1 MQNLIMNSFINYP
14 DDLEEFLE
22 EIHISNFTLFNQKI
36 IQALLEMKNKNQVV
50 QLETIRLKI
59 GDEAFESKEF
69 NAILQADSYPNY
81 LDLRSDF
88 KTYLS
93 LKMQEHL
100 ANELI
105 KATRKSEIFDFDF
118 LGKYI
123 KLGFNRNGRYYWEWE
138 EFFKSKPKT
147 EKIPTEIDF
156 LDNISD
162 GGFEV
167 GQLILLSGDPEA
179 GKTLLS
185 VQYITNAQQNH
196 KVTYFGFEFSVRKHI
211 ETLNSKKFKI
221 NKENYFIDDLSCEI
235 NELVSQIRGLAKE
248 GHKLF
253 IIDSQMKIQA
263 PIVGRTI
270 EEVET
275 TKFTTLADLAKR
287 LQVII
292 VLIIQNSKNDSYAP
306 TGSRKGAH
314 EAHVMIRIEKIKS
327 GELKHIKDY
336 NERGK
341 HRKVLILKNKQTGL
355 QGIQFFRIDDYRL
368 YEISTNYR
376 ELKESGYIGY
386 DMNDYRLT
394 LKITLT

>member
-1 MQNLIMNSFINYP
+1 MNSFINYP
-14 DDLEEFLE
+14 NDLEEFLE
-22 EIHISNFTLFNQKI
+22 EIHITNFTLFNQKI

-59 GDEAFESKEF
+59 GDESFESKEF
-69 NAILQADSYPNY
+69 SAILQADSYPNY

-105 KATRKSEIFDFDF
+105 KSTRKSEIFDFDF

-123 KLGFNRNGRYYWEWE
+123 KLGSNRNGMYYREWE
-138 EFFKSKPKT
+138 EFFKSKPKI
-147 EKIPTEIDF
+147 EKIHTGIDF

-185 VQYITNAQQNH
+185 IQYITNAQQQH

-211 ETLNSKKFKI
+211 ETLNSKGFTI

-235 NELVSQIRGLAKE
+235 NELVSQIRDLAKE

-253 IIDSQMKIQA
+253 IIDSQMKIQS
-263 PIVGRTI
+263 PIVGKTI

-336 NERGK
+336 NERSK
-341 HRKVLILKNKQTGL
+341 YRKVLILKNKQTGL
-355 QGIQFFRIDDYRL
+355 QGIQFFRISDYKL
-368 YEISTNYR
+368 FEIGTNYK
-376 ELKESGYIGY
+376 EFKESDLSSYY
-386 DMNDYRLT
+386 SNDFND
-394 LKITLT
+394 

>member
-1 MQNLIMNSFINYP
+1 MNSFINYP
-14 DDLEEFLE
+14 NDLEEFLE
-22 EIHISNFTLFNQKI
+22 EIHISSFTPFNQKI
-36 IQALLEMKNKNQVV
+36 IKALLEMKNKSQVV

-69 NAILQADSYPNY
+69 SAILQADSYPNY
-81 LDLRSDF
+81 LDLKSDF

-105 KATRKSEIFDFDF
+105 KATRKSEIFDYDF

-123 KLGFNRNGRYYWEWE
+123 KLGSNRNGKYYWEWE

-147 EKIPTEIDF
+147 EKINTGIDF

-179 GKTLLS
+179 GKTLLGI
-185 VQYITNAQQNH
+185 QYITNAQQKH
-196 KVTYFGFEFSVRKHI
+196 KVTYFGFEFSVRKHL
-211 ETLNSKKFKI
+211 ETLNSKDFKI

-275 TKFTTLADLAKR
+275 IKFTTLADLAKR

-292 VLIIQNSKNDSYAP
+292 ILIIQNSKNDSYAP

-355 QGIQFFRIDDYRL
+355 QGIQFFRINDYKL
-368 YEISTNYR
+368 FEISANHR
-376 ELKESGYIGY
+376 ELKES
-386 DMNDYRLT
+386 DFSD
-394 LKITLT
+394 

>member
-14 DDLEEFLE
+14 NDLEEFLA
-22 EIHISNFTLFNQKI
+22 EIHISNFTNFNQKI
-36 IQALLEMKNKNQVV
+36 IQALLEMKNRNQVV

-69 NAILQADSYPNY
+69 SAILQSDSYPNY
-81 LDLRSDF
+81 LELKSDF

-123 KLGFNRNGRYYWEWE
+123 KLLGPTRNGRYYWEWE
-138 EFFKSKPKT
+138 EFFKTKPKI
-147 EKIPTEIDF
+147 EKIHTGIDF

-179 GKTLLS
+179 GKTLLGI
-185 VQYITNAQQNH
+185 QYITNAQQKH

-211 ETLNSKKFKI
+211 ETLNSKDFKV
-221 NKENYFIDDLSCEI
+221 NKENYFIDDMSCEI

-275 TKFTTLADLAKR
+275 IKFTTLADLAKH

-292 VLIIQNSKNDSYAP
+292 ILIIQNSKNDSYAP

-336 NERGK
+336 SERGK
-341 HRKVLILKNKQTGL
+341 YRKVLILKNKQTGL
-355 QGIQFFRIDDYRL
+355 QGVQFFRIDGYKL
-368 YEISTNYR
+368 FEISTNYKDF
-376 ELKESGYIGY
+376 KESDFSGC
-386 DMNDYRLT
+386 DLNDFSD
-394 LKITLT
+394 

>member
-1 MQNLIMNSFINYP
+1 MENLIMNSFINYP
-14 DDLEEFLE
+14 KDIEDFLE
-22 EIHISNFTLFNQKI
+22 DVYISSFTPFNQKI
-36 IQALLEMKNKNQVV
+36 IMGLLEMKNKSQVV

-81 LDLRSDF
+81 LDLKSDF
-88 KTYLS
+88 RTYLS

-105 KATRKSEIFDFDF
+105 KSTRKSEIFDFDF

-123 KLGFNRNGRYYWEWE
+123 KLGSNRNGKYYCEWE
-138 EFFKSKPKT
+138 EFFESMPKT
-147 EKIPTEIDF
+147 EKIRTGINF

-185 VQYITNAQQNH
+185 IQYITNAQQEH

-211 ETLNSKKFKI
+211 ETLNSKGFKI

-235 NELVSQIRGLAKE
+235 NEMTSQIRSLAKE

-270 EEVET
+270 EEAET

-314 EAHVMIRIEKIKS
+314 EAHVMIRIEKIKN
-327 GELKHIKDY
+327 GELKHIKGY
-336 NERGK
+336 SERGK

-368 YEISTNYR
+368 FEISASYKEPR
-376 ELKESGYIGY
+376 ESDYSGYI
-386 DMNDYRLT
+386 DDFCD
-394 LKITLT
+394 

>member
-1 MQNLIMNSFINYP
+1 MENLIMNSFINYP
-14 DDLEEFLE
+14 NDLEDFLE
-22 EIHISNFTLFNQKI
+22 DIRISNFTPFNQKI
-36 IQALLEMKNKNQVV
+36 IMALLEMKNKSQVV

-69 NAILQADSYPNY
+69 SAILEADSYPNY
-81 LDLRSDF
+81 LDLKSDF
-88 KTYLS
+88 KTFLS

-123 KLGFNRNGRYYWEWE
+123 KLGFTRNGKYYWEWE
-138 EFFKSKPKT
+138 EFFKSKPKI
-147 EKIPTEIDF
+147 EKIYTGIDF
-156 LDNISD
+156 LDNVSG

-167 GQLILLSGDPEA
+167 GQLILLSGDPES

-185 VQYITNAQQNH
+185 IQYLTNAQQQH

-211 ETLNSKKFKI
+211 ETLNSKGFII
-221 NKENYFIDDLSCEI
+221 NKENYFIDDTSCEI

-248 GHKLF
+248 EHKLF
-253 IIDSQMKIQA
+253 VIDSQMKIQA

-275 TKFTTLADLAKR
+275 IKFTTLADLAKR

-292 VLIIQNSKNDSYAP
+292 ILVIQNSKNDSYAP
-306 TGSRKGAH
+306 AGSRKGAH
-314 EAHVMIRIEKIKS
+314 EAHVMIRIEKIKH

-355 QGIQFFRIDDYRL
+355 QGIQFFRIDEYRL
-368 YEISTNYR
+368 FEINTNYR
-376 ELKESGYIGY
+376 QPKE
-386 DMNDYRLT
+386 NDYS
-394 LKITLT
+394 INDFSE

>member
-14 DDLEEFLE
+14 NDLEEFLE
-22 EIHISNFTLFNQKI
+22 DIHISSFTPFNQKI
-36 IQALLEMKNKNQVV
+36 IQALLDMKNKNHVI

-59 GDEAFESKEF
+59 GDAAFESKEF
-69 NAILQADSYPNY
+69 SAILEADSYPNY
-81 LDLRSDF
+81 LDLKSDF
-88 KTYLS
+88 KTHLS

-105 KATRKSEIFDFDF
+105 KATRKSEIFDYDF
-118 LGKYI
+118 LGKHI
-123 KLGFNRNGRYYWEWE
+123 KLGSNRNGKYYWEWE
-138 EFFKSKPKT
+138 EFFQSKPPI
-147 EKIPTEIDF
+147 EKIATGIDF
-156 LDNISD
+156 LDKISD

-179 GKTLLS
+179 GKTLLG

-211 ETLNSKKFKI
+211 ETLNSKNFTL

-235 NELVSQIRGLAKE
+235 NELVSQIRGLSKE

-275 TKFTTLADLAKR
+275 IKFTTLADLAKR

-292 VLIIQNSKNDSYAP
+292 ILIIQNSKNDSYAP

-314 EAHVMIRIEKIKS
+314 EAHVMIRIEKIKR
-327 GELKHIKDY
+327 GELENIKDF
-336 NERGK
+336 NERSI

-355 QGIQFFRIDDYRL
+355 QGIQFFKMDNYRL
-368 YEISTNYR
+368 SEVSRNY
-376 ELKESGYIGY
+376 KEYNASQHKTE
-386 DMNDYRLT
+386 DEDY
-394 LKITLT
+394 

>member
-1 MQNLIMNSFINYP
+1 MNSFINYP
-14 DDLEEFLE
+14 NDLEEFLE
-22 EIHISNFTLFNQKI
+22 DIHISSFTPFNQKI
-36 IQALLEMKNKNQVV
+36 IQALLDMKNKNHVI

-59 GDEAFESKEF
+59 GDAAFESKEF
-69 NAILQADSYPNY
+69 SAILEADSYPNY
-81 LDLRSDF
+81 LDLKSDF
-88 KTYLS
+88 KTHLS
-93 LKMQEHL
+93 LKMQEFL

-105 KATRKSEIFDFDF
+105 KATRKSEIFDYDF
-118 LGKYI
+118 LGKHI
-123 KLGFNRNGRYYWEWE
+123 KLGSNRNGKYYWEWE
-138 EFFKSKPKT
+138 EFFQSKPPI
-147 EKIPTEIDF
+147 EKIATGIDF
-156 LDNISD
+156 LDKISD

-179 GKTLLS
+179 GKTLLG

-211 ETLNSKKFKI
+211 ETLNSKNFTL

-275 TKFTTLADLAKR
+275 IKFTTLADLAKR

-292 VLIIQNSKNDSYAP
+292 ILIIQNSKNDSYAP

-314 EAHVMIRIEKIKS
+314 EAHVMIRIEKIKR
-327 GELKHIKDY
+327 GELENIKDF
-336 NERGK
+336 NERSI

-355 QGIQFFRIDDYRL
+355 QGIQFFKMDNYRL
-368 YEISTNYR
+368 SEVSRNY
-376 ELKESGYIGY
+376 KEYNASQHQAS
-386 DMNDYRLT
+386 DEDY
-394 LKITLT
+394 

>member
-14 DDLEEFLE
+14 NDLEDFLE
-22 EIHISNFTLFNQKI
+22 EIHISNFTTFNQKI
-36 IQALLEMKNKNQVV
+36 IRALLEMKNKNQVV

-69 NAILQADSYPNY
+69 SAILKADSYPNY
-81 LDLRSDF
+81 LDLKSDF

-118 LGKYI
+118 LGKHI
-123 KLGFNRNGRYYWEWE
+123 KLGTNRNGKYYWEWE
-138 EFFKSKPKT
+138 EFFKSKPKI
-147 EKIPTEIDF
+147 EKIDTGIDF

-179 GKTLLS
+179 GKTLLGI
-185 VQYITNAQQNH
+185 QYITNAQQKH

-211 ETLNSKKFKI
+211 ETLNSKAFKV

-235 NELVSQIRGLAKE
+235 NELVSQIRGLSKE

-275 TKFTTLADLAKR
+275 IKFTTLADLAKR

-292 VLIIQNSKNDSYAP
+292 ILIIQNSKNDSYAP

-355 QGIQFFRIDDYRL
+355 QGIQFFRINDYRL
-368 YEISTNYR
+368 FEIGTNYR
-376 ELKESGYIGY
+376 ELKESDFSGY
-386 DMNDYRLT
+386 DLNDFSD
-394 LKITLT
+394 

>member
-1 MQNLIMNSFINYP
+1 MENLIMKSFLDYP
-14 DDLEEFLE
+14 KHIEDFLE
-22 EIHISNFTLFNQKI
+22 DISIKSFTPFNQRI
-36 IQALLEMKNKNQVV
+36 IKVLVDINHKNQVPR
-50 QLETIRLKI
+50 LETIKLRI
-59 GDEAFESKEF
+59 GEKDFESEEF
-69 NAILQADSYPNY
+69 KRILEADSYPDY
-81 LDLRSDF
+81 LNLKSDF
-88 KTYLS
+88 KTYLCFQ
-93 LKMQEHL
+93 MQETL
-100 ANELI
+100 ANKLKE
-105 KATRKSEIFDFDF
+105 ATRKSEVFDYDF
-118 LGKYI
+118 LSKYI
-123 KLGFNRNGRYYWEWE
+123 HLDFNRNGKYYMEWE
-138 EFFKSKPKT
+138 EFFNSKPKI
-147 EKIPTEIDF
+147 EKLPTGIDF

-179 GKTLLS
+179 GKTLLGI
-185 VQYITNAQQNH
+185 QYIINAQQQH

-211 ETLNSKKFKI
+211 ETLNSKGFKI

-235 NELVSQIRGLAKE
+235 NDLVSQIRGLAKE

-275 TKFTTLADLAKR
+275 IKFTTLAELAKR

-292 VLIIQNSKNDSYAP
+292 ILIIQNSKNDSYAP

-314 EAHVMIRIEKIKS
+314 EAHVMIRIEKIKV

-355 QGIQFFRIDDYRL
+355 QGLQFFRIDDYRL
-368 YEISTNYR
+368 FEISTNYK
-376 ELKESGYIGY
+376 ELEQNASLATEGVF
-386 DMNDYRLT
+386 NDY
-394 LKITLT
+394 

>member
-1 MQNLIMNSFINYP
+1 MNSFINYP
-14 DDLEEFLE
+14 NDLEEFLE
-22 EIHISNFTLFNQKI
+22 EIHISSFTKFNQKI

-69 NAILQADSYPNY
+69 SAILEADSYPNY
-81 LDLRSDF
+81 LDLKSDF

-123 KLGFNRNGRYYWEWE
+123 KLGSNRNGKYYWEWE
-138 EFFKSKPKT
+138 EFFKSKPQI
-147 EKIPTEIDF
+147 EKIGTGINF
-156 LDNISD
+156 LDNISN

-185 VQYITNAQQNH
+185 IKYITNAQQKH

-211 ETLNSKKFKI
+211 ETLNSKDFKL

-235 NELVSQIRGLAKE
+235 NELVLQIRSLAKE

-275 TKFTTLADLAKR
+275 IKFTTLADLAKR

-306 TGSRKGAH
+306 TGSRKGVH

-327 GELKHIKDY
+327 GELKHIKGY

-355 QGIQFFRIDDYRL
+355 QGIQFFRIDNYNL
-368 YEISTNYR
+368 FEVSTNYT
-376 ELKESGYIGY
+376 ELQESNYENF
-386 DMNDYRLT
+386 D
-394 LKITLT
+394 

>member
-14 DDLEEFLE
+14 NDLEEFLE
-22 EIHISNFTLFNQKI
+22 DIHISSFTPFNQKI
-36 IQALLEMKNKNQVV
+36 IQALLDMKNKNHVI

-59 GDEAFESKEF
+59 GDAAFESKEF
-69 NAILQADSYPNY
+69 SAILEADSYPNY
-81 LDLRSDF
+81 LDLKSDF
-88 KTYLS
+88 KTHLS
-93 LKMQEHL
+93 LKMQEFL

-105 KATRKSEIFDFDF
+105 KATRKSEIFDYDF
-118 LGKYI
+118 LGKHI
-123 KLGFNRNGRYYWEWE
+123 KLGSNRNGKYYWEWE
-138 EFFKSKPKT
+138 EFFQSKPPI
-147 EKIPTEIDF
+147 EKIATGIDF
-156 LDNISD
+156 LDKISD

-179 GKTLLS
+179 GKTLLG

-211 ETLNSKKFKI
+211 ETLNSKNFTL
-221 NKENYFIDDLSCEI
+221 NKENYFIDDISCEI

-275 TKFTTLADLAKR
+275 IKFTTLADLAKR

-292 VLIIQNSKNDSYAP
+292 ILIIQNSKNDSYAP

-314 EAHVMIRIEKIKS
+314 EAHVMIRIEKIKR
-327 GELKHIKDY
+327 GELENIKDF
-336 NERGK
+336 NERSI

-355 QGIQFFRIDDYRL
+355 QGIQFFKMDNYRL
-368 YEISTNYR
+368 SEVSRNY
-376 ELKESGYIGY
+376 KEYNASQHQASDEYY
-386 DMNDYRLT
+386 
-394 LKITLT
+394 

>member
-1 MQNLIMNSFINYP
+1 MENLIVKSFLDYP
-14 DDLEEFLE
+14 QHIEDFLGD
-22 EIHISNFTLFNQKI
+22 ISVKSFSAFNQKVVK
-36 IQALLEMKNKNQVV
+36 ALVDMNHKNQPIR
-50 QLETIRLKI
+50 LETIKLKI
-59 GDEAFESKEF
+59 GEKDFESKEF
-69 NAILQADSYPNY
+69 QQILVADSYPNY

-105 KATRKSEIFDFDF
+105 KATRKSEIFDYEF
-118 LGKYI
+118 LNKYIDLGIVRRGKY
-123 KLGFNRNGRYYWEWE
+123 FWEWE
-138 EFFKSKPKT
+138 EYFKSKPKI
-147 EKIPTEIDF
+147 EKIHTGIDF

-179 GKTLLS
+179 GKTLLGI
-185 VQYITNAQQNH
+185 QYITNAQQQH

-211 ETLNSKKFKI
+211 ETLNSKGFKV

-275 TKFTTLADLAKR
+275 IKFTTLADLAKR

-314 EAHVMIRIEKIKS
+314 EAHVMIRIERIKS

-368 YEISTNYR
+368 SEINTNYR
-376 ELKESGYIGY
+376 ELQKSDFSDY
-386 DMNDYRLT
+386 DLNDFSD
-394 LKITLT
+394 

>member
-1 MQNLIMNSFINYP
+1 MNSFINYP
-14 DDLEEFLE
+14 NDLEDFLE
-22 EIHISNFTLFNQKI
+22 EVHISNFTTFNQKI

-69 NAILQADSYPNY
+69 SAILQADSYPNY
-81 LDLRSDF
+81 LDLKSDF
-88 KTYLS
+88 KTYLI

-123 KLGFNRNGRYYWEWE
+123 KLGTNRNGKYYWEWE
-138 EFFKSKPKT
+138 EFFKSKPKI
-147 EKIPTEIDF
+147 EKIHTGINF

-167 GQLILLSGDPEA
+167 GQLILLSGDPES

-185 VQYITNAQQNH
+185 IQYIANAQQKH

-211 ETLNSKKFKI
+211 ETLNSKNFKI

-275 TKFTTLADLAKR
+275 IKFTTLADLAKR

-292 VLIIQNSKNDSYAP
+292 ILIIQNSKNDSYAP
-306 TGSRKGAH
+306 TGSRKGVH

-327 GELKHIKDY
+327 GELKHVRDY

-341 HRKVLILKNKQTGL
+341 YRKVLILKNKQTGL
-355 QGIQFFRIDDYRL
+355 QGVQFFRIDGYRL
-368 YEISTNYR
+368 FEISTNYK
-376 ELKESGYIGY
+376 EFKES
-386 DMNDYRLT
+386 DFSD
-394 LKITLT
+394 

>member
-14 DDLEEFLE
+14 NDLEEFLE
-22 EIHISNFTLFNQKI
+22 DIHISSFTPFNQKI
-36 IQALLEMKNKNQVV
+36 IQALLDMKNKNHVI

-59 GDEAFESKEF
+59 GDAAFESKEF
-69 NAILQADSYPNY
+69 SEILEADSYPNY
-81 LDLRSDF
+81 LDLKSDF
-88 KTYLS
+88 KTHLS
-93 LKMQEHL
+93 LKMQEFL

-105 KATRKSEIFDFDF
+105 KATRKSEIFDYDF

-123 KLGFNRNGRYYWEWE
+123 KLGSNRNGKYYWEWE
-138 EFFKSKPKT
+138 EFFQSKPPI
-147 EKIPTEIDF
+147 EKIATGIDF
-156 LDNISD
+156 LDKISD

-179 GKTLLS
+179 GKTLLG

-211 ETLNSKKFKI
+211 ETLNSKNFTL

-275 TKFTTLADLAKR
+275 IKFTTLADLAKR

-292 VLIIQNSKNDSYAP
+292 ILIIQNSKNDSYAP

-314 EAHVMIRIEKIKS
+314 EAHVMIRIEKIKR
-327 GELKHIKDY
+327 GELENIKDF
-336 NERGK
+336 NERSI

-355 QGIQFFRIDDYRL
+355 QGIQFFKMDNYRL
-368 YEISTNYR
+368 SEVSRNY
-376 ELKESGYIGY
+376 KEYNANQRKTE
-386 DMNDYRLT
+386 DEDY
-394 LKITLT
+394 

>member
-1 MQNLIMNSFINYP
+1 MENLIINSFINYP
-14 DDLEEFLE
+14 NDLEDFLE
-22 EIHISNFTLFNQKI
+22 DIHISSFTPFNQKI
-36 IQALLEMKNKNQVV
+36 IKVLLEMKSKSQVV

-69 NAILQADSYPNY
+69 ITILQADSYPDY
-81 LDLRSDF
+81 LNLKSDF
-88 KTYLS
+88 RTYLT

-105 KATRKSEIFDFDF
+105 KSTRKSEIFDFDF

-123 KLGFNRNGRYYWEWE
+123 KLGFNRNGKYYCEWE
-138 EFFKSKPKT
+138 EFFKSKPKI
-147 EKIPTEIDF
+147 EKISTGINF

-179 GKTLLS
+179 GKTLLGI
-185 VQYITNAQQNH
+185 QYIINAQQKH

-211 ETLNSKKFKI
+211 ETLNSKGFKI

-235 NELVSQIRGLAKE
+235 NELVLQIRGLAKE

-270 EEVET
+270 EEIET
-275 TKFTTLADLAKR
+275 TKFTTLADLAKS

-292 VLIIQNSKNDSYAP
+292 VLIIQNSKSDSYAP

-314 EAHVMIRIEKIKS
+314 EAHVMVRIEKIKN

-336 NERGK
+336 NERVK
-341 HRKVLILKNKQTGL
+341 HRKILILKNKQTGL
-355 QGIQFFRIDDYRL
+355 QGIQFFRIDSYKL
-368 YEISTNYR
+368 FEVGAN
-376 ELKESGYIGY
+376 YIGFNESDY
-386 DMNDYRLT
+386 DINDFCD
-394 LKITLT
+394 

>member
-14 DDLEEFLE
+14 NDLEDFLE
-22 EIHISNFTLFNQKI
+22 EIHVSSFTPFNQKI
-36 IQALLEMKNKNQVV
+36 IHALLEMKNKSQVV

-69 NAILQADSYPNY
+69 SAILQADSYPNY
-81 LDLRSDF
+81 LDLKSDF

-123 KLGFNRNGRYYWEWE
+123 KLGSNRNGRYYWEWE
-138 EFFKSKPKT
+138 EFFKSKPKI
-147 EKIPTEIDF
+147 EKIHTGIDF

-179 GKTLLS
+179 GKTLLGI
-185 VQYITNAQQNH
+185 QYITNAQQNH

-211 ETLNSKKFKI
+211 ETLNSKGFKI

-275 TKFTTLADLAKR
+275 IKITTLADLAKR

-292 VLIIQNSKNDSYAP
+292 ILIIQNSKNDSYAP

-336 NERGK
+336 SERGK

-355 QGIQFFRIDDYRL
+355 QGIQFFRINDYRL
-368 YEISTNYR
+368 FEISTNYK
-376 ELKESGYIGY
+376 ELKESDFSGY
-386 DMNDYRLT
+386 DLNDFSD
-394 LKITLT
+394 

>member
-1 MQNLIMNSFINYP
+1 MENLIMNSFINYP
-14 DDLEEFLE
+14 NDLEVFLE
-22 EIHISNFTLFNQKI
+22 DIHISSFTPFNQKI
-36 IQALLEMKNKNQVV
+36 IMALLEMKNKSQVV

-69 NAILQADSYPNY
+69 SAILEADNYPNY
-81 LDLRSDF
+81 LDLKSDF
-88 KTYLS
+88 KTFLN

-100 ANELI
+100 AKELI

-123 KLGFNRNGRYYWEWE
+123 KLGSNRNGKYYWEWE
-138 EFFKSKPKT
+138 EFFNSKPKI
-147 EKIPTEIDF
+147 EKLPTGIDF

-179 GKTLLS
+179 GKTLLGI
-185 VQYITNAQQNH
+185 QYIINAQQQH

-211 ETLNSKKFKI
+211 ETLNSKGFKI

-235 NELVSQIRGLAKE
+235 NDLVSQIGGLAKE

-275 TKFTTLADLAKR
+275 IKFTTLADLAKR

-292 VLIIQNSKNDSYAP
+292 ILIIQNSKNDSYAP

-314 EAHVMIRIEKIKS
+314 EAHVMIRIEKIKV

-355 QGIQFFRIDDYRL
+355 QGIQFFRI
-368 YEISTNYR
+368 
-376 ELKESGYIGY
+376 
-386 DMNDYRLT
+386 NDYRLFEISMNYKE
-394 LKITLT
+394 LKASDFNGLDMSDFSD

>member
-1 MQNLIMNSFINYP
+1 MNYP
-14 DDLEEFLE
+14 NDLEEFLE
-22 EIHISNFTLFNQKI
+22 DIHISSFTPFNQKI
-36 IQALLEMKNKNQVV
+36 IQALLEMKNKRQVV
-50 QLETIRLKI
+50 QFETIRLKI

-69 NAILQADSYPNY
+69 SDILQADSYPNY
-81 LDLRSDF
+81 LELKSDF
-88 KTYLS
+88 KTYLG

-100 ANELI
+100 ANEMI

-123 KLGFNRNGRYYWEWE
+123 KLGSNRNGRYYWEWE
-138 EFFKSKPKT
+138 EFFKSKPKI
-147 EKIPTEIDF
+147 EKIHTGIDF

-179 GKTLLS
+179 GKTLLGI
-185 VQYITNAQQNH
+185 QYITNAQQNH

-211 ETLNSKKFKI
+211 ETLNSKKFKL
-221 NKENYFIDDLSCEI
+221 NKENYFIDDISCEI
-235 NELVSQIRGLAKE
+235 NELVSQIRGLARE

-263 PIVGRTI
+263 PIIGKTI

-336 NERGK
+336 NERNK
-341 HRKVLILKNKQTGL
+341 HRRVLILKNKQTGL
-355 QGIQFFRIDDYRL
+355 QGIQFFRIADYRL
-368 YEISTNYR
+368 FEINTNYR
-376 ELKESGYIGY
+376 ELKEIDYSGY
-386 DMNDYRLT
+386 DLSE
-394 LKITLT
+394 

>member
-1 MQNLIMNSFINYP
+1 MNSFINYP
-14 DDLEEFLE
+14 NDLEEFLE
-22 EIHISNFTLFNQKI
+22 EIHITSFTLFNQKI

-59 GDEAFESKEF
+59 GDEAFESKDF
-69 NAILQADSYPNY
+69 SAILQADSYPNY

-123 KLGFNRNGRYYWEWE
+123 KLGSNRNGRYYWEWE
-138 EFFKSKPKT
+138 EFFKSKPKI
-147 EKIPTEIDF
+147 EKIHTGIDF

-179 GKTLLS
+179 GKTLLGI
-185 VQYITNAQQNH
+185 QYITNAQQQH

-211 ETLNSKKFKI
+211 ETLNSKGFKI

-275 TKFTTLADLAKR
+275 IKFTTLADLAKR

-292 VLIIQNSKNDSYAP
+292 ILIIQNSKNDSYAP

-314 EAHVMIRIEKIKS
+314 EAHVMIRIERIKS

-341 HRKVLILKNKQTGL
+341 YRKVLILKNKQTGL

-368 YEISTNYR
+368 FEISTNYK
-376 ELKESGYIGY
+376 ELKESDFSGY
-386 DMNDYRLT
+386 DLNDFSD
-394 LKITLT
+394 

>member
-14 DDLEEFLE
+14 NDLEEFLE
-22 EIHISNFTLFNQKI
+22 DIHISSFTPFNQKV
-36 IQALLEMKNKNQVV
+36 IQALLGMKNKSQVV

-69 NAILQADSYPNY
+69 SAILQADSYPNY
-81 LDLRSDF
+81 LDLKSDF

-100 ANELI
+100 ANEMI

-123 KLGFNRNGRYYWEWE
+123 KLGSNRNGRYYWEWE
-138 EFFKSKPKT
+138 EFFKSKPKI
-147 EKIPTEIDF
+147 EKIHTGIDF

-167 GQLILLSGDPEA
+167 GQLILLSGEPEA
-179 GKTLLS
+179 GKTLLGI
-185 VQYITNAQQNH
+185 QYITNAQQNH

-211 ETLNSKKFKI
+211 ETLNSKKFKL
-221 NKENYFIDDLSCEI
+221 NKENYFIDDISCEI
-235 NELVSQIRGLAKE
+235 NDLVSQIRGLARE

-263 PIVGRTI
+263 PIIGKTI

-314 EAHVMIRIEKIKS
+314 EAHVMIRIEKIKI

-336 NERGK
+336 NERNK
-341 HRKVLILKNKQTGL
+341 HRRILILKNKQTGL
-355 QGIQFFRIDDYRL
+355 QGVQFFRINDYRL
-368 YEISTNYR
+368 FEIRKNYR
-376 ELKESGYIGY
+376 ELKEIDYSGY
-386 DMNDYRLT
+386 DVNDLSE
-394 LKITLT
+394 

>member
-1 MQNLIMNSFINYP
+1 MENLIMNSFINYP
-14 DDLEEFLE
+14 NDLEDFLE
-22 EIHISNFTLFNQKI
+22 DVHISSFTKFNQRVI
-36 IQALLEMKNKNQVV
+36 AALLEMKNKNQVV

-69 NAILQADSYPNY
+69 SAILEADSYPNY
-81 LDLRSDF
+81 LDLKSDF
-88 KTYLS
+88 KTYLI

-123 KLGFNRNGRYYWEWE
+123 KLGSNRNGRYYWEWE
-138 EFFKSKPKT
+138 EFFKSKPKI
-147 EKIPTEIDF
+147 EKINTGIDF

-179 GKTLLS
+179 GKTLLGI
-185 VQYITNAQQNH
+185 QYITNAQQQH

-211 ETLNSKKFKI
+211 ETLNSKGFTV

-275 TKFTTLADLAKR
+275 IKFTTLADLAKR

-292 VLIIQNSKNDSYAP
+292 ILIIQNSKNDSYAP

-336 NERGK
+336 DERGK

-355 QGIQFFRIDDYRL
+355 QGIQFFRINNYRL
-368 YEISTNYR
+368 FEISTNYKQP
-376 ELKESGYIGY
+376 KESDFSGY
-386 DMNDYRLT
+386 DINDFGG
-394 LKITLT
+394 

>member
-14 DDLEEFLE
+14 NDLEEFLE
-22 EIHISNFTLFNQKI
+22 EIHITSFTLFNQKI
-36 IQALLEMKNKNQVV
+36 IQALLEMKNKKQVV

-69 NAILQADSYPNY
+69 SAILQADSYPNY
-81 LDLRSDF
+81 LDLKSDF

-118 LGKYI
+118 LEKYI
-123 KLGFNRNGRYYWEWE
+123 KLGSNRNGRYYWEWE
-138 EFFKSKPKT
+138 EFFKSKPKI
-147 EKIPTEIDF
+147 EKICTGIDF

-179 GKTLLS
+179 GKTLLGI
-185 VQYITNAQQNH
+185 QYITNAQQQN

-211 ETLNSKKFKI
+211 ETLNSKGFKI

-235 NELVSQIRGLAKE
+235 NDLVSQIRGLAKE

-275 TKFTTLADLAKR
+275 TKFTTLADLAKC

-292 VLIIQNSKNDSYAP
+292 ILIIQNSKNDSYAP

-314 EAHVMIRIEKIKS
+314 EAHIMIRIEKIKS

-336 NERGK
+336 NERSK
-341 HRKVLILKNKQTGL
+341 YRKILILKNKQTGL
-355 QGIQFFRIDDYRL
+355 QGIQFFRISDYKL
-368 YEISTNYR
+368 FEISTNYK
-376 ELKESGYIGY
+376 ELKASDFSVY
-386 DMNDYRLT
+386 D
-394 LKITLT
+394 LKDPQ

>member
-14 DDLEEFLE
+14 NDLEDFLE
-22 EIHISNFTLFNQKI
+22 EIHISNFTIFNQKI

-69 NAILQADSYPNY
+69 SAILQADSYPNY
-81 LDLRSDF
+81 LDLKSDF

-123 KLGFNRNGRYYWEWE
+123 KLGFNRNGKYFWEWE
-138 EFFKSKPKT
+138 EFFKNKPKI
-147 EKIPTEIDF
+147 EKIHTGIDF

-162 GGFEV
+162 GGFEL

-179 GKTLLS
+179 GKTLLGI
-185 VQYITNAQQNH
+185 QYMTNAQQQN

-211 ETLNSKKFKI
+211 ETLKEKNFKI
-221 NKENYFIDDLSCEI
+221 KGENYFIDDQSCEI

-275 TKFTTLADLAKR
+275 IKFTTLADLAKR

-292 VLIIQNSKNDSYAP
+292 LLIIQNSKNDSYAP

-314 EAHVMIRIEKIKS
+314 EAHVMIRIERIKS

-355 QGIQFFRIDDYRL
+355 QGVQFFRISDYKL
-368 YEISTNYR
+368 FEISTDYKKF
-376 ELKESGYIGY
+376 KESDFSGY
-386 DMNDYRLT
+386 DLNDFSD
-394 LKITLT
+394 

>member
-1 MQNLIMNSFINYP
+1 MNSFINYP
-14 DDLEEFLE
+14 NDLEEFLE
-22 EIHISNFTLFNQKI
+22 EIHISSFTPFNQKI
-36 IQALLEMKNKNQVV
+36 IHALLEMKNKNQVV

-59 GDEAFESKEF
+59 GYEAFESKEF
-69 NAILQADSYPNY
+69 SAILQSDSYPNY
-81 LDLRSDF
+81 LDLKSDF

-93 LKMQEHL
+93 LKMQEFL
-100 ANELI
+100 GNELI

-123 KLGFNRNGRYYWEWE
+123 KLGSDRNGKYYWEWE
-138 EFFKSKPKT
+138 ELFKSKPKI
-147 EKIPTEIDF
+147 EKIHTGIDF
-156 LDNISD
+156 LDNVSD

-179 GKTLLS
+179 GKTLLG

-211 ETLNSKKFKI
+211 ETLNSKNFKL

-235 NELVSQIRGLAKE
+235 NDLVSQIRGLAKE

-275 TKFTTLADLAKR
+275 IKFTTLADLAKR

-292 VLIIQNSKNDSYAP
+292 ILIIQNSKNDSYAP

-314 EAHVMIRIEKIKS
+314 EAHVMIRIERIKK
-327 GELKHIKDY
+327 GELRHIKEF

-341 HRKVLILKNKQTGL
+341 YRKVLILKNKQTGL
-355 QGIQFFRIDDYRL
+355 QGIQFFRMDDYRL
-368 YEISTNYR
+368 FEISR
-376 ELKESGYIGY
+376 
-386 DMNDYRLT
+386 DYRDLNNSYYE
-394 LKITLT
+394 LEDYDS

>member
-14 DDLEEFLE
+14 KDLEEFLE
-22 EIHISNFTLFNQKI
+22 EIHISNFTPFNQKI
-36 IQALLEMKNKNQVV
+36 IQALLEMKNKNQVI
-50 QLETIRLKI
+50 QLEIIRIKI

-69 NAILQADSYPNY
+69 SAILKSDAYPNY
-81 LDLRSDF
+81 LELKSDF
-88 KTYLS
+88 KIYLN
-93 LKMQEHL
+93 LKMQEFL

-118 LGKYI
+118 LGKYTT
-123 KLGFNRNGRYYWEWE
+123 LGTNRNGKYYWEWE
-138 EFFKSKPKT
+138 EFFKSKPKI
-147 EKIPTEIDF
+147 EKIPTGIDF
-156 LDNISD
+156 LDNISE

-211 ETLNSKKFKI
+211 ETLNSKNFKL

-235 NELVSQIRGLAKE
+235 NELVSQIKRLARE

-253 IIDSQMKIQA
+253 IIDSQMKIQS
-263 PIVGRTI
+263 PIIGRTI

-275 TKFTTLADLAKR
+275 AKFTTLAELAKR

-292 VLIIQNSKNDSYAP
+292 VLIIQNSKSDSYAP

-336 NERGK
+336 NERNK
-341 HRKVLILKNKQTGL
+341 HRRVLILKNKQTGL
-355 QGIQFFRIDDYRL
+355 QGVQFFRMDDYRL
-368 YEISTNYR
+368 FETNTNYAELNSSQYEI
-376 ELKESGYIGY
+376 EDY
-386 DMNDYRLT
+386 DY
-394 LKITLT
+394 

>member
-1 MQNLIMNSFINYP
+1 MNSFINYP
-14 DDLEEFLE
+14 NDLEDFLE
-22 EIHISNFTLFNQKI
+22 EIHISSFTEFNQKI

-69 NAILQADSYPNY
+69 SAILQADSYPNY
-81 LDLRSDF
+81 LDLKSDF

-123 KLGFNRNGRYYWEWE
+123 KLGTNRNGKYYWEWE
-138 EFFKSKPKT
+138 EFFKSKPKI
-147 EKIPTEIDF
+147 EKIHTGIDF

-179 GKTLLS
+179 GKTLLGI
-185 VQYITNAQQNH
+185 QYITNAQQKH

-211 ETLNSKKFKI
+211 ETLNSKGFKI
-221 NKENYFIDDLSCEI
+221 NRENYFIDDLSCEI

-275 TKFTTLADLAKR
+275 IKFTTLADLAKR

-292 VLIIQNSKNDSYAP
+292 ILIIQNSKNDSYAP

-341 HRKVLILKNKQTGL
+341 HRKILILKNKQTGL
-355 QGIQFFRIDDYRL
+355 QGIQFFRIDGYRL
-368 YEISTNYR
+368 FEIGKNYIDL
-376 ELKESGYIGY
+376 EKIDYSGYYGE
-386 DMNDYRLT
+386 
-394 LKITLT
+394 

>member
-1 MQNLIMNSFINYP
+1 MNSFINYP
-14 DDLEEFLE
+14 NDLEEFLE
-22 EIHISNFTLFNQKI
+22 DIHISSFTPFNQKI
-36 IQALLEMKNKNQVV
+36 IQALLDMKNKNHVI

-59 GDEAFESKEF
+59 GDAAFESKEF
-69 NAILQADSYPNY
+69 SEILEADSYPNY
-81 LDLRSDF
+81 LDLKSDF
-88 KTYLS
+88 KTHLS
-93 LKMQEHL
+93 LKMQEFL

-105 KATRKSEIFDFDF
+105 KATRKSEIFDYDF

-123 KLGFNRNGRYYWEWE
+123 KLGSNRNGKYYWEWE
-138 EFFKSKPKT
+138 EFFQSKPPI
-147 EKIPTEIDF
+147 EKIATGIDF
-156 LDNISD
+156 LDKISD

-179 GKTLLS
+179 GKTLLG

-211 ETLNSKKFKI
+211 ETLNSKNFTL

-235 NELVSQIRGLAKE
+235 NDLVSQIRGLAKE

-275 TKFTTLADLAKR
+275 IKFTTLADLAKR

-292 VLIIQNSKNDSYAP
+292 ILIIQNSKNDSYAP

-314 EAHVMIRIEKIKS
+314 EAHVMIRIEKIKR
-327 GELKHIKDY
+327 GELENIKDF
-336 NERGK
+336 NERSI

-355 QGIQFFRIDDYRL
+355 QGIQFFKMDNYRL
-368 YEISTNYR
+368 SEVSRNY
-376 ELKESGYIGY
+376 KEYNANQRKTE
-386 DMNDYRLT
+386 DEDY
-394 LKITLT
+394 

>member
-1 MQNLIMNSFINYP
+1 MENLIVKSFLDYP
-14 DDLEEFLE
+14 KQIEDFLE
-22 EIHISNFTLFNQKI
+22 DISVTSFTPFNQKLI
-36 IQALLEMKNKNQVV
+36 RVLLDMKNKSQVV
-50 QLETIRLKI
+50 QFETIRLRI

-69 NAILQADSYPNY
+69 RAILEADSYPNY
-81 LDLRSDF
+81 LDLKSDF

-105 KATRKSEIFDFDF
+105 KSTRKSEIFDFDF

-123 KLGFNRNGRYYWEWE
+123 KLGSNRNGKYYFEWE
-138 EFFKSKPKT
+138 EFFKSKPKI
-147 EKIPTEIDF
+147 EKIHTGINF

-179 GKTLLS
+179 GKTLLG
-185 VQYITNAQQNH
+185 VQYITNAQQEH

-211 ETLNSKKFKI
+211 ETLNSKNFKL

-292 VLIIQNSKNDSYAP
+292 ILIIQNSKNDSYSP

-355 QGIQFFRIDDYRL
+355 QGVQFFKIDDYRL
-368 YEISTNYR
+368 FEISTNYK
-376 ELKESGYIGY
+376 ELKESDLY
-386 DMNDYRLT
+386 DINDFCD
-394 LKITLT
+394 

>member
-1 MQNLIMNSFINYP
+1 MENLIVNSFINYP
-14 DDLEEFLE
+14 NDLEDFLE
-22 EIHISNFTLFNQKI
+22 DIHISNFTTFNQKI
-36 IQALLEMKNKNQVV
+36 IKALLEMKNKSQVV

-59 GDEAFESKEF
+59 SDEAFESKEF
-69 NAILQADSYPNY
+69 IDILQADSCPDY
-81 LDLRSDF
+81 LNLKSDF

-105 KATRKSEIFDFDF
+105 KSTRKSEIFDSDF

-123 KLGFNRNGRYYWEWE
+123 KLGSNRNGRYYYEWE
-138 EFFKSKPKT
+138 EFFESKPKI
-147 EKIPTEIDF
+147 EKIHTGINF
-156 LDNISD
+156 LDKISD

-185 VQYITNAQQNH
+185 IQYIINAQQKH

-211 ETLNSKKFKI
+211 ETLNSKGFNI

-235 NELVSQIRGLAKE
+235 NELVSQIRGLSKE

-253 IIDSQMKIQA
+253 VIDSQMKIQA
-263 PIVGRTI
+263 PIVGKTI

-275 TKFTTLADLAKR
+275 TKFTTLADLSKR
-287 LQVII
+287 LQVVI
-292 VLIIQNSKNDSYAP
+292 VLIIQNSKSDSYAP

-327 GELKHIKDY
+327 GDLKHINNY
-336 NERGK
+336 NERVK
-341 HRKVLILKNKQTGL
+341 YRKVLILKNKQTGL
-355 QGIQFFRIDDYRL
+355 QGVQFFRIDGYKL
-368 YEISTNYR
+368 FEVTASYA
-376 ELKESGYIGY
+376 LKESDCDIE
-386 DMNDYRLT
+386 DFCD
-394 LKITLT
+394 

>member
-1 MQNLIMNSFINYP
+1 MNSFINYP
-14 DDLEEFLE
+14 NDLEEFLE
-22 EIHISNFTLFNQKI
+22 EIHITSFTLFNQKI

-69 NAILQADSYPNY
+69 SAILQADSYPNY

-123 KLGFNRNGRYYWEWE
+123 KLGSNRNGRYFWEWE
-138 EFFKSKPKT
+138 EFFKSKPKI
-147 EKIPTEIDF
+147 EKIHTGIDF

-179 GKTLLS
+179 GKTLLGI
-185 VQYITNAQQNH
+185 QYITNAQQQH

-211 ETLNSKKFKI
+211 ETLNLKGFKI

-235 NELVSQIRGLAKE
+235 NDLVSQIRGLAKE

-275 TKFTTLADLAKR
+275 IKFTTLADLAKR

-292 VLIIQNSKNDSYAP
+292 ILIIQNSKNDSYAP

-341 HRKVLILKNKQTGL
+341 YRKVLILKNKQTGL

-368 YEISTNYR
+368 FEISTNYR
-376 ELKESGYIGY
+376 ELKKSDFSGY
-386 DMNDYRLT
+386 DLNDFSD
-394 LKITLT
+394 